1 MKPNRLILLIWIV
14 FSSLIVFS
22 AEATQYLPE
31 DWVSYTDL
39 RYITSI
45 AVDLR
50 FVYFGT
56 RDGICVYDKLKER
69 WGDPITTGD
78 GLPTRNVDVVGIDVY
93 TNNLLVSSG
102 SNIYSYASTLEDW
115 ESYEMEGVGGSFTS
129 IGVNAEYIWGEG
141 PDLKIRFDKITRS
154 WVPVDRFED
163 DIKWFGKRGEV
174 DIKKPRYSFLAPFYI
189 PGRHLERYDMTAA
202 VEDGKILWVGTEG
215 YGSFKYD
222 LIDLTSTHL
231 LMGVAGGGVDAM
243 YLDEGTLWFGGK
255 AVDASAV
262 TRWCETDSSWVYY
275 DKENDVGLFSNR
287 ISVIVADSKYV
298 WLGTEH
304 GLTRFDKKKGIFK
317 TFTVFDGLPR
327 NEVTAELVH
336 GDSLWVGTSYGL
348 AVMDVSSSD
357 FTRMTQLKVRINHL
371 AVSNESLW
379 VATSEGVFILDIQS
393 GKWLQFKDP
402 EGLLEVSTNYL
413 LFDGGK
419 IWFGTWR
426 GLISFDM
433 RSKTWKRF
441 TYPVHLPDEKLRV
454 LAADEKN
461 LWVGTG
467 SGVAHLRKDIGD
479 WIKYDK
485 RDGLIGE
492 EVNAIVIHGDYVF
505 FGTDEGVTRFY
516 WNDPFLV
523 R

>member
-1 MKPNRLILLIWIV
+1 
-14 FSSLIVFS
+14 
-22 AEATQYLPE
+22 
-31 DWVSYTDL
+31 
-39 RYITSI
+39 
-45 AVDLR
+45 
-50 FVYFGT
+50 
-56 RDGICVYDKLKER
+56 
-69 WGDPITTGD
+69 
-78 GLPTRNVDVVGIDVY
+78 
-93 TNNLLVSSG
+93 
-102 SNIYSYASTLEDW
+102 
-115 ESYEMEGVGGSFTS
+115 
-129 IGVNAEYIWGEG
+129 
-141 PDLKIRFDKITRS
+141 
-154 WVPVDRFED
+154 
-163 DIKWFGKRGEV
+163 
-174 DIKKPRYSFLAPFYI
+174 
-189 PGRHLERYDMTAA
+189 
-202 VEDGKILWVGTEG
+202 
-215 YGSFKYD
+215 
-222 LIDLTSTHL
+222 
-231 LMGVAGGGVDAM
+231 MGVAGGGVDAM

-419 IWFGTWR
+419 IWFGTWL
-426 GLISFDM
+426 GLIIFD
-433 RSKTWKRF
+433 
-441 TYPVHLPDEKLRV
+441 L
-454 LAADEKN
+454 
-461 LWVGTG
+461 
-467 SGVAHLRKDIGD
+467 
-479 WIKYDK
+479 
-485 RDGLIGE
+485 
-492 EVNAIVIHGDYVF
+492 
-505 FGTDEGVTRFY
+505 
-516 WNDPFLV
+516 
-523 R
+523 